1 MLGGFKINLSVTL
14 IIEELERARCHQ
26 LVLAQ
31 VLSGA
36 LVAALLYG
44 LTSCFD
50 YASDRII
57 Y

>member
-1 MLGGFKINLSVTL
+1 MLGGYKVNLSVTL

-31 VLSGA
+31 VLTSA
-36 LVAALLYG
+36 WVAALLYG

-50 YASDRII
+50 YATDRII